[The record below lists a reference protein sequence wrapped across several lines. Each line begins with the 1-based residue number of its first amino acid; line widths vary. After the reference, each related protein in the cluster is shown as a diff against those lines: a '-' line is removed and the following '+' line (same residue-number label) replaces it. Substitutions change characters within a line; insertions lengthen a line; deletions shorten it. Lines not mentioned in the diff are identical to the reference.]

1 MNVTEVKTP
10 KVTINL
16 EGKDYELKF
25 TLSSM
30 AELEEEYGSIDEALK
45 MMENRSIRVI
55 RFFLWAG
62 IMHEDETLT
71 PKKVGDM
78 ISFSQL
84 TECAEA
90 LGRAMSVSMPASTGA
105 VKKSNKGASPNK

>member
-1 MNVTEVKTP
+1 MNVNEVKDP
-10 KVTINL
+10 KVVINL

-30 AELEEEYGSIDEALK
+30 AELEDEYGSIDEA
-45 MMENRSIRVI
+45 MAQMEKRSIKVI

-62 IMHEDETLT
+62 MVHADETLT

-78 ISFSQL
+78 ITFDKLS
-84 TECAEA
+84 ECASA
-90 LGRAMSVSMPASTGA
+90 LGRAMQASMPTEI
-105 VKKSNKGASPNK
+105 NPNK